1 MQETKSKSKKDG
13 AKKRVGILRGGTG
26 AHYTTSL
33 KHGGDIIS
41 HIFENLGDK
50 YKVVDILIDKDYI
63 WHLGGLAISPSDLPQ
78 KVDIVW
84 NVSHPSFSNILS
96 SLSIPNVGV
105 SAFSHTLE
113 NSKEMLREH
122 MNKIGVSMPR
132 SIVLPVYQGDFDGP
146 RASPVDG
153 LRPRER
159 YAIKK
164 AKAVFEKFGSP
175 WIVKSFTPDSN
186 MAVHLAHTFNE
197 LVAGIED
204 GVKHQKSILVEEFIA
219 GKVASVHSVANFRGE
234 NVYTFP
240 LNNFFANFSQNEKEK
255 INTLAKDLHIHIGAK
270 HYLKLDFILT
280 TRGKVY
286 LLEFESTPNLKSH
299 SHFSQACESVGAK
312 MHEVVE
318 HILEQA

>member
-1 MQETKSKSKKDG
+1 MQETKSKSKKDS
-13 AKKRVGILRGGTG
+13 AKKRVGILRGGVG

-33 KHGGDIIS
+33 KRGGDIIS

-50 YKVVDILIDKDYI
+50 YKVVDILIDKDHI
-63 WHLGGLAISPSDLPQ
+63 WHLGGLPISPSDLAHR
-78 KVDIVW
+78 VDVVW
-84 NVSHPSFSNILS
+84 NTTLPSYSNILE
-96 SLSIPNVGV
+96 SLSIPNIGV

-122 MNKIGVSMPR
+122 MKKKGISMPR
-132 SIVLPVYQGDFDGP
+132 SVVLPLYQKDFDG
-146 RASPVDG
+146 S
-153 LRPRER
+153 RER

-164 AKAVFEKFGSP
+164 AKEVFEKFGSP
-175 WIVKSFTPDSN
+175 WIIKSAWADASRDRSFTPDAN

-204 GVKHQKSILVEEFIA
+204 GVNHEKSILVEEFIA

-240 LNNFFANFSQNEKEK
+240 LNNFFTNFSQNEKEK
-255 INTLAKDLHIHIGAK
+255 INALAKDLHTHIGAE

-280 TRGKVY
+280 PRGKVY
-286 LLEFESTPNLKSH
+286 LLEFESTPNLKLH
-299 SHFSQACESVGAK
+299 SHFSQACNSVGAK

-318 HILEQA
+318 HIIEQV